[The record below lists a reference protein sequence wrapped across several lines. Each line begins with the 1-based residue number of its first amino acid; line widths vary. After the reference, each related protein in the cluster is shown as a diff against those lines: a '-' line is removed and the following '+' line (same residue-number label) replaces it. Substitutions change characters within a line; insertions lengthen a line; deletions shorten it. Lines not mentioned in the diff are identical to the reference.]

1 LVSSDYS
8 ASTTKLKALCNW
20 YDNITGPTI
29 TGNTGASGGVINAP
43 AGKVSFANWLNYGTD
58 ASPNLGFQLPT
69 SLTLSQA
76 QILRLQKIITEYC
89 PME

>member
-1 LVSSDYS
+1 MLSIGYNSFTGISDAAILVSSDYS

-58 ASPNLGFQLPT
+58 ASPNLG
-69 SLTLSQA
+69 LS
-76 QILRLQKIITEYC
+76 
-89 PME
+89 